1 MTKKDVLHEFGF
13 RINNNAVI
21 GGNNWPIDRLNAM
34 ADEIIKLRTL
44 LSLCSIK
51 CEDLHHNKADLHA
64 TFSEECPIVAR
75 INVALKRNI

>member
-1 MTKKDVLHEFGF
+1 MTKEDILHEFGF
-13 RINNNAVI
+13 RINNGAVI
-21 GGNNWPIDRLNAM
+21 GGNNWPIDRLNVI

-44 LSLCSIK
+44 LSLCSIE

-64 TFSEECPIVAR
+64 TFSEECPVVAR

>member
-1 MTKKDVLHEFGF
+1 MNKKDVLHEFGF
-13 RINNNAVI
+13 RINNGSVI

-44 LSLCSIK
+44 LSLCSIE
-51 CEDLHHNKADLHA
+51 CEDLHHNKADRHA